1 MNFPS
6 LLGWCRLLCHT
17 AAILVLASSSAFPHD
32 LTLGAHEASLDR
44 REQKLLAQ
52 VQSLSSVASAPSR
65 APETCQLTIR
75 LIDSETRRSLPGLVR
90 IRKPD
95 GTAVPLA
102 GLVNRGTK
110 LRDNHPAK
118 EWFALLDAATVPVPQ
133 AQLTIE
139 AFSGIET
146 ELAHVVA
153 DLSGKLGAEIEISL
167 QPFSDA
173 AGNGWFSG
181 NTHLHLSG
189 LTRAQAD
196 EYLWT
201 LPRADRLDLV
211 FVSYLERVKADRDY
225 ISNAYTAADLE
236 HFGGKGL
243 LFGNGEEHRH
253 NFAGFGEGY
262 GHVMFL
268 NIGKLVRPVS
278 IGAGIMGEGPDW
290 PPLRRGITLARQQGA
305 TIIWCHN
312 SFGHEDAPD
321 WLAGMLQALNIFDG
335 GSHGS
340 YEETFYR
347 YLNIGLKVPFSTGT
361 DWFIYDFSRVYARLE
376 QALTLENWLEALAAG
391 RTFISNGPLLEFRL
405 GDKQSG
411 DTIQLAEPTDISILG
426 RAIGRHDFKTIE
438 LIHNGRIV
446 NASASHAIGG
456 HFEADLHFDFAVNE
470 SGWFALRVPT
480 GSATNEMG
488 ETLFAHTSP
497 IYVELDG
504 KPVFK
509 KEAANALVAD
519 MESALAAIPANAK
532 FDDDTQR
539 DEVLNIYREAIETL
553 RRRAAA
559 VLLDD

>member
-290 PPLRRGITLARQQGA
+290 PPLRRGITLA
-305 TIIWCHN
+305 
-312 SFGHEDAPD
+312 
-321 WLAGMLQALNIFDG
+321 
-335 GSHGS
+335 
-340 YEETFYR
+340 
-347 YLNIGLKVPFSTGT
+347 
-361 DWFIYDFSRVYARLE
+361 
-376 QALTLENWLEALAAG
+376 LTLENWLEALAAG

-480 GSATNEMG
+480 SSATNEMG